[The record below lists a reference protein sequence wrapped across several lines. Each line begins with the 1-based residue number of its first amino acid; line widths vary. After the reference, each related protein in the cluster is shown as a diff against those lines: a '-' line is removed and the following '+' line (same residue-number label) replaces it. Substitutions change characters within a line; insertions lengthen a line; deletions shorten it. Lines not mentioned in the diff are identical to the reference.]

1 MAIQKIDEKL
11 CVGCRICVETCPMDV
26 IRFDHKKDKAY
37 VAYPLDCM
45 SCFLCEQDCA
55 RNAIYVTAK
64 RASPIPMPW

>member
-26 IRFDHKKDKAY
+26 IRFDEERGRAY

-45 SCFLCEQDCA
+45 SCFLCEEDCA
-55 RNAIYVTAK
+55 RDAIHVTAK
-64 RASPIPMPW
+64 PARPTPMPW